1 MNSIFSNKFIRF
13 QLLFEHEKSYACI
26 IIFNLSRTQ
35 FTTQKIENGYD
46 IAVTLASPKNS
57 TLALDIWFSRQ
68 NQPKKKKK
76 EHFQIIYMYNGHHM
90 DDNRRSS
97 FWPPSS

>member
-1 MNSIFSNKFIRF
+1 MKDCFKHYESFVQWIQFFPTNSYDSNCF
-13 QLLFEHEKSYACI
+13 LNMKSHMRV

-68 NQPKKKKK
+68 NQPKKKKNISK
-76 EHFQIIYMYNGHHM
+76 
-90 DDNRRSS
+90 
-97 FWPPSS
+97 